1 MGQGCK
7 AVKSNTDV
15 LFKINLGWLCSLCTP
30 ICWENRQ
37 TDSANCRPFRL
48 SPVFVILKRLASF
61 FITCAILRYTDAVNI
76 VCTVS
81 AVLLCPLG
89 YLLNRSRIYGVWCRW
104 PGSNRYGNFFPRDFK
119 SRASASSATSAYLS
133 TTYEIIPYFLTL
145 VKTFVRKKIKKASL
159 FL

>member
-48 SPVFVILKRLASF
+48 SPVFVILKCLAGF
-61 FITCAILRYTDAVNI
+61 FITCAILRYTECRKHSLYRFRGTSMPSRLPPLPEAVYMGFGADDRGRTGTGI
-76 VCTVS
+76 S
-81 AVLLCPLG
+81 SHGILSPLCFGGLKNER
-89 YLLNRSRIYGVWCRW
+89 YFIKK
-104 PGSNRYGNFFPRDFK
+104 GSNRLSYPRN
-119 SRASASSATSAYLS
+119 
-133 TTYEIIPYFLTL
+133 
-145 VKTFVRKKIKKASL
+145 
-159 FL
+159 

>member
-81 AVLLCPLG
+81 AGTPMP
-89 YLLNRSRIYGVWCRW
+89 S
-104 PGSNRYGNFFPRDFK
+104 P
-119 SRASASSATSAYLS
+119 ATSSTGAVYMGFGADDRGRTGTGISSHGILS
-133 TTYEIIPYFLTL
+133 PGRLPVPPHRHTCQQHMKLYH
-145 VKTFVRKKIKKASL
+145 TF
-159 FL
+159 